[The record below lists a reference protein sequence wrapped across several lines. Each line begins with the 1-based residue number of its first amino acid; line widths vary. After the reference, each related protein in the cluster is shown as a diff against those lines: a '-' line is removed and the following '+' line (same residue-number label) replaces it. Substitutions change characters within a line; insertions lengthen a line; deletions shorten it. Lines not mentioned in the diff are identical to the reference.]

1 MCYRFMKR
9 AKTNYI
15 SYILRLISL
24 LILISPIFFIIST
37 SVTILKFELIPIIIF
52 VFLFLIVLLVG
63 LNIYQEPNFLAI
75 KGERLLLG
83 YFPLIYSKSFDKVD
97 VIGFSKS
104 KKTYLKGVGLSS
116 ISFPIYILYL
126 KSGRKIHFIDYN
138 FKQMWEISKLLKSIG
153 IKFLGEEDEKYRFH
167 LIRSYKF

>member
-1 MCYRFMKR
+1 MKR
-9 AKTNYI
+9 AKTNYV
-15 SYILRLISL
+15 SFILRLISL

-52 VFLFLIVLLVG
+52 VFLLLIALLVG
-63 LNIYQEPNFLAI
+63 QNIYQEPNFLAI

-104 KKTYLKGVGLSS
+104 KKSYLKGVGLSS

-153 IKFLGEEDEKYRFH
+153 IKFLGEEDEKY
-167 LIRSYKF
+167 